1 MGILQ
6 RAKDILS
13 ANINDLLDRC
23 ENPEKMINQYLL
35 QYRKD
40 LKETKDDTAEIM
52 ANEAQ
57 AKRQYEDCLATVQ
70 RFMNAAENAVKAG
83 NDDDARKLLVSKQ
96 RHEARLP
103 ELKSRY
109 ETAKADS
116 QNMRAVYNKL
126 CDDIKELEFRKSSIQ
141 STVAMARGQERIN
154 NIGRNAVKMGGMN
167 DKFDQMQDK
176 ANRMLDKAKA
186 SALLDSDVTSSEDLA
201 EKYASAPSEVEDELA
216 ALKAKVNGIS

>member
-35 QYRKD
+35 QYKKD
-40 LKETKDDTAEIM
+40 LKETKDDTAEVM

-57 AKRQYEDCLATVQ
+57 ARRQYEDCQATVK
-70 RFMNAAENAVKAG
+70 RFLDAAENAARAG
-83 NDDDARKLLVSKQ
+83 NDEDARKLLASKQ
-96 RHEARLP
+96 KHEARLP

-116 QNMRAVYNKL
+116 ENMRAVYNKL

-141 STVAMARGQERIN
+141 STVAMVRGQERIN
-154 NIGRNAVKMGGMN
+154 NIGRNAAKMGGMN
-167 DKFDQMQDK
+167 DKFDKMQDK
-176 ANRMLDKAKA
+176 ANRMLDKARA
-186 SALLDSDVTSSEDLA
+186 SALLDSDATSSEDLA
-201 EKYASAPSEVEDELA
+201 KKYASASSAVDDELV
-216 ALKAKVNGIS
+216 ALKAKVDGE